1 MSSFVGLLTS
11 VILYL
16 LAIQAEPVTGFLG
29 LVLAALHG
37 FAAIKYWHANKS

>member
-37 FAAIKYWHANKS
+37 FVAIKYWHANKS